1 MYLTRFLLDPRDRV
15 VRELVSN
22 RYELHR
28 TLLSAFPD
36 TTREVIGLLYRLER
50 PAQDELRP
58 LELLAQTL
66 IKPRWT
72 GLAPARLPSLSI
84 DVKEFQLNPGLGE
97 SYYFRLEGN
106 PTVRRKEGDY
116 AGKRVEHRTIEE
128 QCEWLERKAGRHGF
142 HLMSVESTDLGK
154 VLSSKFEDS
163 KKQVITHQSVLY
175 QGIIEVTDP
184 GLFLAAVEEGIG
196 GAKGFGFGLLSL
208 AK

>member
-15 VRELVSN
+15 VRKLVSN

-36 TTREVIGLLYRLER
+36 TPREVIRLLYRLER

-66 IKPRWT
+66 IKPQLP
-72 GLAPARLPSLSI
+72 GLTPARVPSI
-84 DVKEFQLNPGLGE
+84 AVDVKEFHLNPGLGE

-106 PTVRRKEGDY
+106 PTVRRKEGKY
-116 AGKRVEHRTIEE
+116 AGKRVEHRSMEE
-128 QCEWLERKAGRHGF
+128 QCLWLERKAARHGF
-142 HLMSVESTDLGK
+142 HLVSLESTDLGK
-154 VLSSKFEDS
+154 VLSTKLNAS
-163 KKQVITHQSVLY
+163 KKQTITHQAVLY
-175 QGIIEVTDP
+175 QGSLEVTDP
-184 GLFLAAVEEGIG
+184 DLFLGAVKGGIG

-208 AK
+208 SK